1 MRTPEEWVY
10 DYFVRHTVQ
19 DETEPDGA
27 KVVAPREQWIRAIQE
42 DATQELRAEV
52 EVLKRENSE
61 LKSKNLA
68 WATGVEQSNTDI
80 VDMQRDE
87 FRRIISLLKTNESSL
102 SAEITG
108 ICERAI
114 ACIEQTV
121 PVVVQRD
128 NLERERDRL
137 RAEVEALKRDKE
149 RFGLIQQE
157 LLKRAEDWRNA
168 PIDPYNIANAVQV
181 ALNEVA
187 SSINAAM
194 KEGK

>member
-1 MRTPEEWVY
+1 MKTAEEWVY

-27 KVVAPREQWIRAIQE
+27 KVIFSPREQWIRAIQE

-61 LKSKNLA
+61 LKAKNLA

-87 FRRIISLLKTNESSL
+87 FRRIISLLKTSESSL

-114 ACIEQTV
+114 DCIEQTV

-128 NLERERDRL
+128 NLKRERDQL
-137 RAEVEALKRDKE
+137 RAEVEALKRAPDKE
-149 RFGLIQQE
+149 ETRSILENEPTASGL
-157 LLKRAEDWRNA
+157 RGT
-168 PIDPYNIANAVQV
+168 
-181 ALNEVA
+181 
-187 SSINAAM
+187 
-194 KEGK
+194 KE